1 MKPELP
7 RVRQGVSCRL
17 IVGIMALG
25 FVATLFSSAFAA
37 EFRTWVD
44 SSGKH
49 KIKAK
54 LVQASDG
61 QVTLERE
68 DGSQVSIAMDKLSD
82 ADRKYLAEMQSGD
95 EDPFKVVKPGKKA
108 AAKKKVTVID
118 GDEEEEPAEKPVRK
132 KKKAMAESEEEP
144 EEASEAGG
152 EPKVVAPRWSG
163 AKEVLASPSDSQWK
177 LEIEAPELPT
187 APKKGRSIAIPAK
200 VDFFEKLRGF
210 AINPVCGRAVI
221 GYVLDRPGGGGAPF
235 GRPGRGG
242 RGSEARAGGQTR
254 IVLCDLQAGK
264 MLAECHGPG
273 KMAPLALSDAGNQ
286 VLMCRDEF
294 GPGNRDRLELWSVAK
309 SGITREL
316 QWAPHDDQQR
326 GERDITWAS
335 FIDEERLATVS
346 GGGVLTIWKASTA
359 KPLYYL
365 KIQGS
370 CRPAISPDRKYL
382 AFATDKQFGVLDL
395 TSGEVVAMQPA
406 PREHFPFPV
415 FAFTPKGTR
424 LVCASFDRIYVWD
437 SATGAL
443 YRDISLAGTLIHIG
457 EHLLCPSEDHVFV
470 GNSLLLDIESQAKV
484 WTYQGLEEAGMLGAV
499 CWFVVSE
506 HNAAG
511 ALVPT
516 ALPHPA
522 AQEKIQK
529 AMESPDFF
537 VLKPGTT
544 VVLNVNGL
552 QDPGEREKVAAALTQ
567 KLQANGCQVGPNG
580 AIELVA
586 TTEMGKQREVAYH
599 TFGMIGSR
607 VYNVQEYTSRLKF
620 VYQGQTAWEVA
631 CGNVPGF
638 ISLKQGETVEQ
649 VLRRSER
656 PNYAWFATVEL
667 PKTIQ
672 KPTPGAAALGA
683 SRVTVAGVQ

>member
-1 MKPELP
+1 ML
-7 RVRQGVSCRL
+7 VA
-17 IVGIMALG
+17 MAALG
-25 FVATLFSSAFAA
+25 FVAAWLSSAAA
-37 EFRTWVD
+37 EEVRTWVD
-44 SSGKH
+44 STGKY

-54 LVQASDG
+54 LVQASEG

-68 DGSQVSIAMDKLSD
+68 DGTQVTIALNKLSE
-82 ADRKYLAEMQSGD
+82 ADRKYVAEMQSGD
-95 EDPFKVVKPGKKA
+95 QDPFKAVKPAKKA
-108 AAKKKVTVID
+108 AQKKKGAVMD
-118 GDEEEEPAEKPVRK
+118 ADEEEEPAEKPIRKRK
-132 KKKAMAESEEEP
+132 KVAEEP
-144 EEASEAGG
+144 EEEEAGEVGG
-152 EPKVVAPRWSG
+152 EPKAVTPRWSS
-163 AKEVLASPSDSQWK
+163 AKEVLASPRGDKWSLS
-177 LEIEAPELPT
+177 IEAPELP
-187 APKKGRSIAIPAK
+187 AAARKGRPIAIPAK
-200 VDFFEKLRGF
+200 TDFFEKLRGF
-210 AINPVCGRAVI
+210 AINPVCCRAVI
-221 GYVLDRPGGGGAPF
+221 GYVLDRPGFGGGPV
-235 GRPGRGG
+235 GHPGRGG
-242 RGSEARAGGQTR
+242 RPGAARAGGQTR

-273 KMAPLALSDAGNQ
+273 KMVPLALSDAGNQ
-286 VLMCRDEF
+286 VLMRRDEF
-294 GPGNRDRLELWSVAK
+294 GQGNQDRLELWSVSK

-316 QWAPHDDQQR
+316 QWVPHDDQQH
-326 GERDITWAS
+326 GGRDITWAR

-346 GGGVLTIWKASTA
+346 GGGMLTIWKASTA

-365 KIQGS
+365 RIQGA
-370 CRPAISPDRKYL
+370 CRPAISPDGKYL
-382 AFATDKQFGVLDL
+382 AFATDKEIGVLDL
-395 TSGEVVAMQPA
+395 AAGEVVAMQPA
-406 PREHFPFPV
+406 PKEHFPFPV

-437 SATGAL
+437 VATGAL
-443 YRDISLAGTLIHIG
+443 YRDIPLAGTQIHIG

-470 GNSLLLDIESQAKV
+470 GNSLLVDIESQAKV
-484 WTYQGLEEAGMLGAV
+484 WTYQGHEEAGMLGPV
-499 CWFVVSE
+499 CWFVVSA

-522 AQEKIQK
+522 AQDRIQK
-529 AMESPDFF
+529 AMQSPDFF

-544 VVLNVNGL
+544 VILNVSGL
-552 QDPGEREKVAAALTQ
+552 QDPGEREKAAAALTQ

-580 AIELVA
+580 TIELVA
-586 TTEMGKQREVAYH
+586 TTEMGQRREVAYH

-607 VYNVQEYTSRLKF
+607 VYNVQEYISRLRF

-638 ISLKQGETVEQ
+638 ISLKQGETVEE

-672 KPTPGAAALGA
+672 KPTPGASTLGN
-683 SRVTVAGVQ
+683 SKVTVVGVQ